1 MKLFRTLFFSPT
13 PIELSPKLFVHLL
26 GKVDP
31 IIFEIGCNDGSHT
44 IEFLQA
50 FPKSRIFCFE
60 PDRRAIHRFKQNIND
75 SRVILL
81 PCAIGS
87 VDGTTRFFPSGGNP
101 LSKPDPK
108 FPLDWDLSGSIH
120 PPLNHLQE
128 VPGVTFSNQE
138 DVPIRRLDSVVREL
152 GIEKIDLIWADV
164 QGAEADLISGGRQTL
179 RKTSYLYTEYS
190 DKELYA
196 GQINLNQLRVLLP
209 EFKMIKKFANDVLF
223 KNKCVD

>member
-1 MKLFRTLFFSPT
+1 MRFLQTLFPPK
-13 PIELSPKLFVHLL
+13 PIELSPKLFVHFLR
-26 GKVDP
+26 KVDP
-31 IIFEIGCNDGSHT
+31 TILEVGCNDGSHT

-60 PDRRAIHRFKQNIND
+60 PDRRAIHRFKQNVND
-75 SRVILL
+75 PRVILL
-81 PCAIGS
+81 PFAIGS

-138 DVPIRRLDSVVREL
+138 DVPIRRLDSVVRDL
-152 GIEKIDLIWADV
+152 GIEKVDLIWADV

-179 RKTSYLYTEYS
+179 KKTRFLYTEYS

-196 GQINLNQLRVLLP
+196 GQVNFHQLCALLP
-209 EFKMIKKFANDVLF
+209 EFKLMHRLPHDVLF
-223 KNKCVD
+223 KNKTEL